1 MTLRRDQRS
10 EPSEA
15 QPETAVQESDY
26 PNPLEDTADDAPE
39 PILPGTR
46 LDLGKPV
53 EVAEGTWVCVAKLL
67 GCKYDLPWLG
77 DGKKRPVPG
86 ADEVT
91 RTVFVVQ
98 GRGRS
103 ASAAERDALRN
114 LEAACRPPE
123 TVVRTITEHPPSGFV
138 ARGARR
144 SKNGEKGI
152 VAWFKRLIRAS

>member
-1 MTLRRDQRS
+1 MTHRRDQRS
-10 EPSEA
+10 EESEA
-15 QPETAVQESDY
+15 RPETAVQQSDF
-26 PNPLEDTADDAPE
+26 PNPLEDTADVAPE

-46 LDLGKPV
+46 LDIGKPV
-53 EVAEGTWVCVAKLL
+53 EVAAGNWICVAKLL

-77 DGKKRPVPG
+77 GGRKPVPG

-103 ASAAERDALRN
+103 AAAAERDALRA

-123 TVVRTITEHPPSGFV
+123 TVVRTITEPPPSGFIIK
-138 ARGARR
+138 GAP
-144 SKNGEKGI
+144 KCGNGKKGI